1 MQSLCEQAGAVRH
14 EARQAEAAHAE
25 ARRTLAV
32 ALTALEAARE
42 AVDHRRRLAE
52 KAHLKEVYRG
62 ALAVAATQEARASAA
77 ADWARGVDRI
87 NRAARRARGTLA
99 AAMVDASQAEA
110 TAQET
115 ASAMRSAR
123 IRAESAEVA
132 CLEARSRLAVCEEAE
147 TSQAGRV
154 PAAPDEPVPRAG
166 APDGSPS
173 TVPGHPLAPIPP
185 QGSPSQRILVG
196 QGGRLVMEAIL
207 WGDRAALIEAAAEI
221 AERTGGQARSVTLQ
235 VKALADALS
244 ACATARGYI
253 SVDHQ
258 HPFWSR
264 LSEEEA
270 RDIMRAFA
278 DMGFRVE
285 PGVGWLGGR
294 APVSKDLS
302 VALAYAGID
311 PRTIRH
317 MLPSEELATLPD
329 RVSVDVVAMLAAEV
343 PDLSLERLVAL
354 LEERSLPLSEL
365 WDAWGQIRP
374 VLLAQTARF
383 PAGDG

>member
-1 MQSLCEQAGAVRH
+1 MHSLCEQAGAVRQ
-14 EARQAEAAHAE
+14 EARKAEAAHAE
-25 ARRTLAV
+25 ARRALAL
-32 ALTALEAARE
+32 ARASLEAARE

-62 ALAVAATQEARASAA
+62 ALAVAATPQARASAA
-77 ADWARGVDRI
+77 ADWARGVDRV

-99 AAMVDASQAEA
+99 TATAHASQAEIA
-110 TAQET
+110 DQET
-115 ASAMRSAR
+115 ASAMRAAR

-132 CLEARSRLAVCEEAE
+132 CLEARSRLAACEEAE
-147 TSQAGRV
+147 TGPSARV
-154 PAAPDEPVPRAG
+154 RSAPG
-166 APDGSPS
+166 APELPAGGPGRSPA
-173 TVPGHPLAPIPP
+173 TAPGHPLAPIPP
-185 QGSPSQRILVG
+185 QASPSQRILVG

-207 WGDRAALIEAAAEI
+207 WGDRAALVEAAAEI

-253 SVDHQ
+253 SVDRQ

-285 PGVGWLGGR
+285 PGMGWLGGR

-317 MLPSEELATLPD
+317 MLPSDELAALPD
-329 RVSVDVVAMLAAEV
+329 RVGVDAVAMLAAEA

-374 VLLAQTARF
+374 VLLAQTARL